1 MWDVPV
7 MPGPGLE
14 QGRPRG
20 RRTWRGMR
28 RAATFELTLLR
39 PTAWSELRLITR
51 GGAFDRSS
59 THDVE
64 T

>member
-1 MWDVPV
+1 
-7 MPGPGLE
+7 
-14 QGRPRG
+14 
-20 RRTWRGMR
+20 MR